1 MAVMDVKPRT
11 TSFGFFTR
19 PAKGQRRFVARTNTS
34 SPLALWSTST
44 TTAESSSDEKGALGL
59 TTLHEPTP
67 PSEPV
72 ADIVFIHGL
81 GGGSRKT
88 WSFSS
93 DPQHYWPQA
102 WLPDDG
108 DFSDVRIHT
117 FGYKADW
124 AERKQSVLDIHGF
137 SQILL
142 GALRNHPAI
151 RRSRTRVIF
160 VGHSMG
166 GCVAKKTYIL
176 ARQDPT
182 ASDIAS
188 RIHSMFFLGTPH
200 RGSDLAAVLE
210 NMLAVTWGKK
220 PFVGDLTPNSSVLAA
235 INDSFRHYAPDL
247 RLWSFYETLPVRGG
261 MMNRIV
267 VDQHSATLGY
277 HNEEIAPM
285 HADHRQVCKF
295 ETRLDPN
302 YNMLRNALLTAIDTI
317 RSSLV
322 LGTVHT
328 MERPPHDR
336 DGCFDARP
344 KLSPA
349 EALSLLRAFLGSR
362 DLLEG
367 DLFTLQILK
376 QPGSCEWFTNRP
388 EFQDWK
394 SGKGT
399 GILWLMGRPATGKSV
414 ISCHVI
420 EQLTP
425 LDSFCSYL
433 ICKHSKT
440 GDSTISECF
449 RSLAFQMAVQ
459 DDMLAND
466 ELSWDKN
473 DDSSVWR
480 RLFVGCIF
488 KLPSVARH
496 FWVLD
501 GVNECAGY
509 SALFTKRFL
518 AAMPDGLRLFAT
530 SRGLEEIERGLSGLG
545 VGRDVKKASI
555 YTLSGSD
562 TLHDMKLFVASKLEE
577 LGRPESLQDREDMC
591 EKMLAKSRGSFLW
604 ARLVLQQ
611 FEDAWTEEAM
621 EAVLEE
627 IPPDLFDLYSHMAQ
641 SILSNGRK
649 TTLARSII
657 SWIALS
663 TRPLTMDELRCAVK
677 LEMGQ
682 TLQNPARAIP
692 DICAQLVYIDKNAR
706 AHFIHETVREFL
718 LQQHHDFALAVDKKE
733 GHTTIASILLKYI
746 CSGVLKSQQ
755 TGQSSIGR
763 TRGFARP
770 AVATAALDMSLLSYA
785 VDFFSEHIFRA
796 TSADDCL
803 MGMLCGF
810 FRTTTVLEWIDK
822 VAGNNDLTAIPRTS
836 MNLREYLGRRTKY
849 APPADPSIQ
858 MVDKWITDL
867 IRVTAKFRAQL
878 LTCPS
883 SIHCLIPP
891 LCPTDSPIS
900 RTFGQD
906 SRPSSRLSTLRKGQ
920 TTTVSHGDRFFAIGL
935 SNGGISL
942 YTPASMQCVNRMLHP
957 ERVKILE
964 FGPEDVFLASC
975 GAKRLVVWEPK
986 AGAMIYS
993 FPIQSPPL
1001 CLTFLGVD
1009 ELLCAFQSSELTKL
1023 TLGSGEHQT
1032 ISWREVDCN
1041 VHQADDCGIPAQPP
1055 SRATFLVTVDHVLM
1069 AVGYRGHPVMI
1080 WNALELRLLGVCDVK
1095 TGNNGITDMVF
1106 NVNPEIPVLTV
1117 SYQDGTLAVFDY
1129 TTMGLQVRPDGQ
1141 SLLAGTNQGAVEVFE
1156 FEVTH
1161 TGVVAALTP
1170 LYCTNHPLD
1179 STIRGVAFSGDGLR
1193 FVDVRSQQAR
1203 VWAPAAL
1210 VRRGM
1215 ILEDPEITSPLVS
1228 TADGSVIIAGR
1239 SNGDVVL
1246 FAKSDARPKGV
1257 LYQHRRGTKVVCVA
1271 ISSSGKVVAS
1281 ADDSARVLFVQL
1293 DQPLT
1298 ESSASQQLRKGN
1310 VILDSRF
1317 DGAISGILLNKAADK
1332 ILITGRYTDQLWEI
1346 GTARA
1351 FSPGGQV
1358 VAVTTGL
1365 AATSLSGAQTP
1376 HRPASPG
1383 PLSPAVEASHW
1394 PSSRSIFQHSGNL
1407 EWFVIFAD
1415 DRARIFSWLD
1425 FTDLTELTDGIAL
1438 ERPVQETDLPLETR
1452 NPNNHLFG
1460 TPNSRSTSTC
1470 VTGPGYVVELFR
1482 SSSTSSPRVYLW
1494 TDNSLVP
1501 ASSHSSQTTTTQKA
1515 RRSISPANEPNL
1527 TAISP
1532 NVLSIVG
1539 FSSQSTLLFL
1549 DVNLWLCSVDLQTAA
1564 ATTTLTPR
1572 APPRPPLTSSFSAP
1586 PPASISSSSGG
1597 LVHARR
1603 HLFALSEWRNS
1614 AGEMRCAVVG
1624 GSGNTGVGSS
1634 VPSPS
1639 LVFANGQHH
1648 GGVVVINGGLE
1659 FSENV
1664 VVARSVTGTSSG
1676 GGGGASLSRGGGQGD
1691 IWAVVG
1697 GSMHRR
1703 G

>member
-1 MAVMDVKPRT
+1 MDPPRT
-11 TSFGFFTR
+11 TPFGFLTR
-19 PAKGQRRFVARTNTS
+19 PAPGQRRFVARTNTS

-59 TTLHEPTP
+59 TTLHEPTS

-108 DFSDVRIHT
+108 DFADVRIHT

-160 VGHSMG
+160 IGHSMG

-210 NMLAVTWGKK
+210 NMLAVTWGRK

-302 YNMLRNALLTAIDTI
+302 YNMLRNALLTAVDTI

-328 MERPPHDR
+328 IHDK
-336 DGCFDARP
+336 GGSPDARP

-349 EALSLLRAFLGSR
+349 EALTLLRAFLGPR

-367 DLFTLQILK
+367 DLYSLQILK
-376 QPGSCEWFTNRP
+376 QPGSCEWFTNQP

-394 SGKGT
+394 SGKGA

-414 ISCHVI
+414 ISCHII
-420 EQLTP
+420 EHLTP
-425 LDSFCSYL
+425 LDSFCSYF

-459 DDMLAND
+459 DDMVRDALVQLAND
-466 ELSWDKN
+466 DPSWDKN

-501 GVNECAGY
+501 GVDECAGY

-518 AAMPDGLRLFAT
+518 TVLPDGLRLFAT

-545 VGRDVKKASI
+545 VRREVKKASI
-555 YTLSGSD
+555 YTLSDSD
-562 TLHDMKLFVASKLEE
+562 TLHDMKLFVTSKLEE

-604 ARLVLQQ
+604 VRLVLQQ
-611 FEDAWTEEAM
+611 FEDAWTDEAM

-657 SWIALS
+657 SWIALC

-718 LQQHHDFALAVDKKE
+718 LQQHHDFALAVDKTE
-733 GHTTIASILLKYI
+733 GHTTIASTLLKYI
-746 CSGVLKSQQ
+746 CSGVPKSQH
-755 TGQSSIGR
+755 TGQPSIGR
-763 TRGFARP
+763 TRGFSRP
-770 AVATAALDMSLLSYA
+770 AVAPAALDLSLLAYA
-785 VDFFSEHIFRA
+785 VEFLSEHIFRA

-803 MGMLCGF
+803 MAMLCDF

-822 VAGNNDLTAIPRTS
+822 VAGNKDLTAIPRTA
-836 MNLREYLGRRTKY
+836 MNLRAYLGRRTRY

-867 IRVTAKFRAQL
+867 IRVAAKFRAQL

-906 SRPSSRLSTLRKGQ
+906 SRLLSRLSTLRVQGLPSSSWDDCLIRIDFRKGQ
-920 TTTVSHGDRFFAIGL
+920 TTTVSHGDRFFAVGL
-935 SNGGISL
+935 SNGRISL
-942 YTPASMQCVNRMLHP
+942 YDPASMQCVNRMLHP

-964 FGPEDVFLASC
+964 FSPEDVFLASC

-993 FPIQSPPL
+993 FPIQSSPL

-1023 TLGSGEHQT
+1023 TLESGEHET
-1032 ISWREVDCN
+1032 ISWKEVDCN

-1055 SRATFLVTVDHVLM
+1055 SRATFLVTADHVLM
-1069 AVGYRGHPVMI
+1069 AAGYRGHPVMI
-1080 WNALELRLLGVCDVK
+1080 WDALELRLLGVCDVK
-1095 TGNNGITDMVF
+1095 TGNNGITDMAF

-1129 TTMGLQVRPDGQ
+1129 TTMVLQVRRPHVCAYTLACSADGQ

-1170 LYCTNHPLD
+1170 IYCTNHPLD
-1179 STIRGVAFSGDGLR
+1179 STIRGVAFSRDGLR
-1193 FVDVRSQQAR
+1193 FVDVRAQQAR

-1215 ILEDPEITSPLVS
+1215 SELESSVGNFEPDAHTRPSLQVPKPTGMLTTVLEDPEITSSLGFCTSIGAVP
-1228 TADGSVIIAGR
+1228 R
-1239 SNGDVVL
+1239 W
-1246 FAKSDARPKGV
+1246 FAW
-1257 LYQHRRGTKVVCVA
+1257 Q
-1271 ISSSGKVVAS
+1271 S
-1281 ADDSARVLFVQL
+1281 A
-1293 DQPLT
+1293 
-1298 ESSASQQLRKGN
+1298 
-1310 VILDSRF
+1310 
-1317 DGAISGILLNKAADK
+1317 
-1332 ILITGRYTDQLWEI
+1332 
-1346 GTARA
+1346 
-1351 FSPGGQV
+1351 
-1358 VAVTTGL
+1358 
-1365 AATSLSGAQTP
+1365 
-1376 HRPASPG
+1376 
-1383 PLSPAVEASHW
+1383 
-1394 PSSRSIFQHSGNL
+1394 
-1407 EWFVIFAD
+1407 
-1415 DRARIFSWLD
+1415 
-1425 FTDLTELTDGIAL
+1425 AL
-1438 ERPVQETDLPLETR
+1438 EK
-1452 NPNNHLFG
+1452 
-1460 TPNSRSTSTC
+1460 S
-1470 VTGPGYVVELFR
+1470 
-1482 SSSTSSPRVYLW
+1482 
-1494 TDNSLVP
+1494 
-1501 ASSHSSQTTTTQKA
+1501 
-1515 RRSISPANEPNL
+1515 
-1527 TAISP
+1527 
-1532 NVLSIVG
+1532 
-1539 FSSQSTLLFL
+1539 
-1549 DVNLWLCSVDLQTAA
+1549 
-1564 ATTTLTPR
+1564 
-1572 APPRPPLTSSFSAP
+1572 
-1586 PPASISSSSGG
+1586 
-1597 LVHARR
+1597 
-1603 HLFALSEWRNS
+1603 
-1614 AGEMRCAVVG
+1614 
-1624 GSGNTGVGSS
+1624 
-1634 VPSPS
+1634 
-1639 LVFANGQHH
+1639 
-1648 GGVVVINGGLE
+1648 
-1659 FSENV
+1659 
-1664 VVARSVTGTSSG
+1664 
-1676 GGGGASLSRGGGQGD
+1676 
-1691 IWAVVG
+1691 
-1697 GSMHRR
+1697 
-1703 G
+1703 